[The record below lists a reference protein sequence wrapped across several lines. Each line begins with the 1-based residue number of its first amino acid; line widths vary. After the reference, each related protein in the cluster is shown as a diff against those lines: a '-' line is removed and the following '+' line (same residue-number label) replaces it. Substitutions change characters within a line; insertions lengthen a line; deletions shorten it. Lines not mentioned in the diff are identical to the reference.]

1 MADEPL
7 TLTLGPSARLACL
20 LVVAHLVVAAAA
32 WIALPA
38 WWWSGVLSIAISASL
53 VVSLTRHA
61 LRTAAQAVVEIVLR
75 RDASARFTLR
85 DGRVVEGRLDGS
97 SFVATSLVIITLIAH
112 PRHRRVSA
120 VVASDALAPEAFRR
134 QRMWLLWAR
143 GDGGTDD
150 LDGD

>member
-7 TLTLGPSARLACL
+7 TVRPGPSVQLACL
-20 LVVAHLVVAAAA
+20 LVLAHVLAAAAA
-32 WIALPA
+32 WIALPT
-38 WWWSGVLSIAISASL
+38 WWWSGLVSVAISASL

-85 DGRVVEGRLDGS
+85 NGRVVEGRVHGS
-97 SFVATSLVIITLIAH
+97 SFVAAWLVIITLVAH

-120 VVASDALAPEAFRR
+120 VVASDALAPDAFRR

-143 GDGGTDD
+143 GDGEAR
-150 LDGD
+150 